1 MTRAFKRQHYLFTNH
16 LFTNPEK
23 DMASSKS
30 NRKSSDSQSSGDR
43 IVYREFGPGSQPPAL
58 ERAVQ
63 ELPPNQQDL
72 RVQASRKGRKGKTV
86 TVISGFQAKPETLD
100 KLLKQLKTQCGSGGT
115 VKDDTLEIQGDH
127 AQKLIQLLT
136 QLGYKAKIS
145 GG

>member
-1 MTRAFKRQHYLFTNH
+1 
-16 LFTNPEK
+16 
-23 DMASSKS
+23 MASSKS
-30 NRKSSDSQSSGDR
+30 NRKSSDSQSSENR
-43 IVYREFGPGSQPPAL
+43 VVYQEFGSGSKPAAF
-58 ERAVQ
+58 ERGVQ

-86 TVISGFQAKPETLD
+86 TVISGFQCTEETLT

-115 VKDDTLEIQGDH
+115 VKDNTLEIQGDH
-127 AQKLIQLLT
+127 AQKLLQLLT

>member
-1 MTRAFKRQHYLFTNH
+1 
-16 LFTNPEK
+16 
-23 DMASSKS
+23 MASSKS
-30 NRKSSDSQSSGDR
+30 NNKSSDSQPSNR
-43 IVYREFGPGSQPPAL
+43 IAYREFGPGSKPAAI

-63 ELPPNQQDL
+63 ELPPNQQNL

-86 TVISGFQAKPETLD
+86 TVISGFQTQPETLT
-100 KLLKQLKTQCGSGGT
+100 KLLKQLKAQCGSGGT

-127 AQKLIQLLT
+127 TQKLVEILI